1 LDGDAIKQAAEEED
15 VMAVDVD
22 RCRTTTS
29 FGDDVPRC

>member
-1 LDGDAIKQAAEEED
+1 MDGDVKKQAEEEED

-29 FGDDVPRC
+29 LGDDVPCC